1 MIVFSGE
8 MLTFNTFSSSLA
20 DDDDF
25 VVHRNN
31 PPMGLSFRTGGCGA
45 DAGVLFSL
53 PVVVVIVADPSVP
66 PAECAGTV
74 PHSELGGLDLLEE
87 NRLVGLKIA
96 SSFSTAGEYVLPVLA
111 GAIVEAPP
119 LSATLGWLPP
129 PIEAIQ
135 EVLRTRGGFSAG
147 ACLHDVAAGLW
158 EVVRNVF

>member
-1 MIVFSGE
+1 MFSGE

-20 DDDDF
+20 DEDF

-45 DAGVLFSL
+45 AGVLFSL
-53 PVVVVIVADPSVP
+53 PVDVDVVVVADPSVP

-96 SSFSTAGEYVLPVLA
+96 SSFSTAGEYVLPLLVCV
-111 GAIVEAPP
+111 IVGAPP
-119 LSATLGWLPP
+119 LSATLG
-129 PIEAIQ
+129 
-135 EVLRTRGGFSAG
+135 
-147 ACLHDVAAGLW
+147 
-158 EVVRNVF
+158 